1 MFEKTYIHD
10 TEIYRVV
17 CVSIFKPFYLRW
29 NDISTILHT
38 LKRNGYVT
46 VLNYNFSRLIRF
58 LSYGNSRSEGDC
70 NSPRHPS
77 FYETSSNYVLRTNK
91 ARNKITL
98 WITRRVRIPIHPWLP
113 NLWLGS
119 SRNEQQLGEKDFL
132 VMRTQ
137 PCSWC
142 SFEKA
147 ESDTVWSHPS
157 TKTSVPTLLIGF
169 LLYTTSALNVRWNSN
184 NQRYN

>member
-1 MFEKTYIHD
+1 MISVRRWITPFKRERSFLHSLNITQSPTMFEKTYIHD
-10 TEIYRVV
+10 TEIYRVA

-29 NDISTILHT
+29 NDISTVLHT

-58 LSYGNSRSEGDC
+58 LTYGNSRSEGDC

-98 WITRRVRIPIHPWLP
+98 
-113 NLWLGS
+113 
-119 SRNEQQLGEKDFL
+119 
-132 VMRTQ
+132 
-137 PCSWC
+137 
-142 SFEKA
+142 
-147 ESDTVWSHPS
+147 
-157 TKTSVPTLLIGF
+157 
-169 LLYTTSALNVRWNSN
+169 
-184 NQRYN
+184 